1 MPFYSP
7 LYFVAPLELRS
18 TDGLGSDAVV
28 QNRRERARA
37 RESLPFLVEGRSP
50 HGLTTGEAEPRN
62 EGKYLRI
69 SEIKP
74 SDIIVDPP
82 AATGSSECGV
92 VRLDRVNVT

>member
-1 MPFYSP
+1 
-7 LYFVAPLELRS
+7 
-18 TDGLGSDAVV
+18 
-28 QNRRERARA
+28 
-37 RESLPFLVEGRSP
+37 VEGRSP